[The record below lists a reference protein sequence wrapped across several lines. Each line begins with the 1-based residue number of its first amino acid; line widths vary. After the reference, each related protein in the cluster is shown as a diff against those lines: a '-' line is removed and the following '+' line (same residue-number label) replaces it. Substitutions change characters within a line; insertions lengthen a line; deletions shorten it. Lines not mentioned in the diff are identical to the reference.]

1 MEILKVYK
9 DDIAFN
15 VIAQYPSGKIYNL
28 YGYDF
33 SRDIFNCRAGAF
45 QTVEEATEMLM
56 RHRPKAEAV
65 QPATE
70 RR

>member
-33 SRDIFNCRAGAF
+33 SHENQIF
-45 QTVEEATEMLM
+45 
-56 RHRPKAEAV
+56 
-65 QPATE
+65 
-70 RR
+70 